1 MSNSVALLIA
11 RILLSLLFLM
21 GGLEKFSAIEG
32 TAGYIAAYGFPA
44 STLLAWLA
52 AIFETVAGIAILI
65 GFQTRLAAY
74 ALTGGVRSFHGRAC
88 SSCAASRNNVA
99 SSPNRAVN
107 IMPSGSPAA
116 FHASGID
123 IDGWPD
129 MLNIEVPGI

>member
-52 AIFETVAGIAILI
+52 AIFETVAGIAILLI
-65 GFQTRLAAY
+65 EQYLDFARELAD
-74 ALTGGVRSFHGRAC
+74 T
-88 SSCAASRNNVA
+88 VA
-99 SSPNRAVN
+99 ILDRGEVV
-107 IMPSGSPAA
+107 
-116 FHASGID
+116 FSGIAKD
-123 IDGWPD
+123 LDD
-129 MLNIEVPGI
+129 HAVRRHLVV